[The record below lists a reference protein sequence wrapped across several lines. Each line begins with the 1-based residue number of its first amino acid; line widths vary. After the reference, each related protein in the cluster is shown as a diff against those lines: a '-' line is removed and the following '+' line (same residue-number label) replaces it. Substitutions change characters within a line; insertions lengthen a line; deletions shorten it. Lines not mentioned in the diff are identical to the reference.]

1 MYRKILSVLMFVSVA
16 LTMSAQTVSETWVTS
31 DSLHVYFPQSE
42 SGLDPDF
49 RNNGESLR
57 LFTEGFHKMKATP
70 GSKVKSVLIVSGAS
84 PEGSLDLNRRLSD
97 ARAEAVLDYLLKE
110 QLLDPSEVEV
120 ESRGVDWQGL
130 YNIMEYSDLPYR
142 DAVMAIISGPE
153 VEMRNGKQ
161 VEVRQRAL
169 MDLDGGKVWNEI
181 YKNHF
186 PNLRGTMVMIV
197 WDIKREIRKPVVVP
211 PAPEPTPEPEPEPE
225 PAPEPE
231 PEPTPE
237 PEPAPEPAPAPVP
250 APAFN
255 MVVKTNLLYDAA
267 TIFNLGVELG
277 LWKGLV
283 LDVNYMH
290 NPWIRADYSHWYR
303 VHGAEFGL
311 KYYINDQQRPFAS
324 GHHIGASAQMLT
336 FDITGILAD
345 ADPWKFGPMLTYGY
359 TLPVR
364 ERLNID
370 FEVGA
375 GAIFGDIHKYDAV
388 DHLRLWRKTDKAAF
402 VPKAG
407 ITLQYLIGRGNYNE
421 RRK

>member
-1 MYRKILSVLMFVSVA
+1 MLRRMFLMLLLMTAA
-16 LTMSAQTVSETWVTS
+16 LTMSAQALSEIWVTS

-42 SGLDPDF
+42 SELDPDF
-49 RNNGESLR
+49 RDNGESLR
-57 LFTEGFHKMKATP
+57 AFTEGFHRMKETP

-84 PEGSLDLNRRLSD
+84 PEGRIDLNRRLSD
-97 ARAEAVLDYLLKE
+97 ARAKSVLDYLLKE

-130 YNIMEYSDLPYR
+130 YTIMEYSDLPYR
-142 DAVMAIISGPE
+142 DSVMAIISGPE
-153 VEMRNGKQ
+153 TELRNGRE
-161 VEVRQRAL
+161 VEVRQQAL
-169 MDLDGGKVWNEI
+169 MRLDGGKVWKEI
-181 YKNHF
+181 YEKYF
-186 PNLRGTMVMIV
+186 PNLRGTMVMIA
-197 WDIKREIRKPVVVP
+197 WNIRREIKKPVVVQ
-211 PAPEPTPEPEPEPE
+211 PEPEPEPQ
-225 PAPEPE
+225 PEPE
-231 PEPTPE
+231 PEPQPE
-237 PEPAPEPAPAPVP
+237 PEPEPQPEPAPVVAPSWP
-250 APAFN
+250 FN
-255 MVVKTNLLYDAA
+255 MVVKTNLLYDAI
-267 TIFNLGVELG
+267 TIGNLGVELG

-290 NPWIRADYSHWYR
+290 NPWIRIDYSYWYR

-311 KYYINDQQRPFAS
+311 KYYINKEQRPFAA
-324 GHHIGASAQMLT
+324 GHHVGASAQMLT
-336 FDITGILAD
+336 FDVTGILAD

-364 ERLNID
+364 DRLNID

-407 ITLQYLIGRGNYNE
+407 ITLQYLIGKNNYNE

>member
-1 MYRKILSVLMFVSVA
+1 MFVSVS
-16 LTMSAQTVSETWVTS
+16 LTMSAQALSEMWVTS

-42 SGLDPDF
+42 SRLDPDF
-49 RNNGESLR
+49 RDNGESLR
-57 LFTEGFHKMKATP
+57 LFTESFHRMKDTP

-84 PEGSLDLNRRLSD
+84 PEGRIDLNRRLSD
-97 ARAEAVLDYLLKE
+97 DRANAVLEYLLGE

-130 YNIMEYSDLPYR
+130 YTIMAYSDLPYR
-142 DAVMAIISGPE
+142 GKVMEIIAGPE
-153 VEMRNGKQ
+153 VQTVKGRE
-161 VEVRQRAL
+161 VEVRQKAL
-169 MDLDGGKVWNEI
+169 MKLDGGKVWREM
-181 YKNHF
+181 YKNYF
-186 PNLRGTMVMIV
+186 PDLRGTMVMIV
-197 WDIKREIRKPVVVP
+197 WDIRREVQVP
-211 PAPEPTPEPEPEPE
+211 TIPEPEPEPRPKPDPLPESPAVPVPVLVSE
-225 PAPEPE
+225 PIPEPVMVSARAPEPS
-231 PEPTPE
+231 
-237 PEPAPEPAPAPVP
+237 VP
-250 APAFN
+250 AWSFN
-255 MVVKTNLLYDAA
+255 MVAKTNLLYDAA
-267 TIFNLGVELG
+267 TIFNLGAELG

-283 LDVNYMH
+283 LDVSYMH
-290 NPWIRADYSHWYR
+290 NPWIRIDYSYWYR

-311 KYYINDQQRPFAS
+311 KYYINKEQRPFAA
-324 GHHIGASAQMLT
+324 GHHVGASAQMLT

-359 TLPVR
+359 TLPVK

-407 ITLQYLIGRGNYNE
+407 ITLQYLIGKNNYNE